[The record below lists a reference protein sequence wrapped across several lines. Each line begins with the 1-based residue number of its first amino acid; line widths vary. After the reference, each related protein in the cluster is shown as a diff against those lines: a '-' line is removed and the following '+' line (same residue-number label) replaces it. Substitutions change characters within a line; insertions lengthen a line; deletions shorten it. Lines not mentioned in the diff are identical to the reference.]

1 MKRILFLIVIS
12 AVSVLSY
19 AQTEGPNNE
28 VYFSYGT
35 KPLIHIPTPE
45 LPSAPSDSKERRHI
59 NNERV
64 STIINIG
71 YVYHITTPFAAGIQ
85 YSYGKV
91 KGNVRDAISNKIG
104 DMKNDCHTIMMTFK
118 YDWLN
123 TGRFRIYTRA
133 AAGLMII
140 DGNLSSEENHLKPS
154 FNSAEFDRKT
164 FAWHISPVGLD
175 WAFTKN
181 MGLFMEGGIGY
192 SGCGIAGIRVLF

>member
-19 AQTEGPNNE
+19 AQTEGPNHE
-28 VYFSYGT
+28 VYFSCGT
-35 KPLIHIPTPE
+35 KPLISIPTPD
-45 LPSAPSDSKERRHI
+45 APFMGESI
-59 NNERV
+59 NYVTSEKPHM
-64 STIINIG
+64 TINIG
-71 YVYHITTPFAAGIQ
+71 FAYHMSDPFAVGIQ
-85 YSYGKV
+85 YSYSKTEKSFQTIGSFMDV
-91 KGNVRDAISNKIG
+91 G

-133 AAGLMII
+133 AAGSVKIKG
-140 DGNLSSEENHLKPS
+140 DFHSKNDNNSDSSVEK
-154 FNSAEFDRKT
+154 KT